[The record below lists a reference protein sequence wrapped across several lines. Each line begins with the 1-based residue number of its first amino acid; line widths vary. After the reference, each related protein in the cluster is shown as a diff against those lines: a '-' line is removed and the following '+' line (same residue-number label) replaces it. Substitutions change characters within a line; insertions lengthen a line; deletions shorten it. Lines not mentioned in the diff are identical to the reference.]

1 MTRQPRT
8 LLLPV
13 LLLALSLGGCAVQ
26 GDDSS
31 PLPDDALDLVE
42 QDTTTIDC
50 DAQLTRC
57 EDRADRKYDSC
68 TYGAE
73 LTFDY
78 CQRNNGQNCDINYLD
93 ALDRCDNNYDTAI
106 AACDTA
112 YCTCTTGHAC

>member
-1 MTRQPRT
+1 MTRHPRT
-8 LLLPV
+8 FLPA
-13 LLLALSLGGCAVQ
+13 LALALSLAGCAAQ

-31 PLPDDALDLVE
+31 PLPDDTLGAVE

-50 DAQLTRC
+50 DAQLVRC
-57 EDRADRKYDSC
+57 EDRADRKYDAC

-78 CQRNNGQNCDINYLD
+78 CQRNHGQNCDINYLD
-93 ALDRCDNNYDTAI
+93 AIDRCNDNYDTAI
-106 AACDTA
+106 AACQTA